1 MPVYSSIISIG
12 KQNLPPKNVSSACG
26 VFESLKTIKAQK
38 MQEEHLTF
46 PNCLKNVDGGLVPR
60 KKHHHGPLQYEA
72 VVQTGSNP
80 AWPVC

>member
-26 VFESLKTIKAQK
+26 VFENLKTIKAQK

-46 PNCLKNVDGGLVPR
+46 PNCLKNVDAGLVPR
-60 KKHHHGPLQYEA
+60 KKHHHGPLQYKA